1 MRSKASP
8 PSKADIRRFA
18 LLYELGCVACGRH
31 ADIEI
36 HHYLSGNKRIGHEA
50 TIPLC
55 TWCHRGT
62 ANSGKSGAVMLALI
76 GPSFHQHRRAFRAK
90 YGTDAELLE
99 KVNSLI
105 GESALNETLGKLL

>member
-1 MRSKASP
+1 LKHSTPP

-18 LLYELGCVACGRH
+18 LLYDLGCVACGRH
-31 ADIEI
+31 INIEI

-62 ANSGKSGAVMLALI
+62 ANSGKSGVVMLALI

-90 YGTDAELLE
+90 YGSDAELLAL
-99 KVNSLI
+99 VNKLI
-105 GESALNETLGKLL
+105 GVEA